1 MTDTGVVTGDAYES
15 LQGCRVLALEANH
28 DPGMLENGPYPY
40 YLKRR
45 IASDR
50 GHLSNDQSAE
60 LLGVLLDNSLES
72 VIGMHVS
79 QNNNT
84 YRLPRIA
91 LADVLAC
98 NDHPACALVGF
109 QDRPLSV

>member
-1 MTDTGVVTGDAYES
+1 M
-15 LQGCRVLALEANH
+15 LALEANH
-28 DPGMLENGPYPY
+28 DLDMLESGPYPY

-60 LLGVLLDNSLES
+60 LLGALLDDSLES
-72 VIGMHVS
+72 VVGMHVS

-84 YRLPRIA
+84 YRLPREV
-91 LADVLAC
+91 LADMLAR
-98 NDHPACALVGF
+98 NDHPACALVSF
-109 QDRPLSV
+109 QDRPISV